1 MKKKKV
7 FMYIVIILIILF
19 VLGIGYLIYINL
31 TMEKTNIEISEFIP
45 AEEITDEQLRMTNIE
60 LYFFN
65 EEIGELEKEIR
76 KIDARNLIENP
87 AKVIIEELLKGPENK
102 YLLKLIPENTKIND
116 AKIDKGI
123 LYLDFSENFIND
135 ENLGKEKEELIIN
148 SIKRTMAQ
156 LLEINSIK
164 ILIDGQENMKFND
177 GEITFEKEFIIENMD
192 ILSDKIKKS
201 MIEDIKD
208 QERWRIWR

>member
-177 GEITFEKEFIIENMD
+177 GEITFEKEFIIEN
-192 ILSDKIKKS
+192 
-201 MIEDIKD
+201 
-208 QERWRIWR
+208 

>member
-65 EEIGELEKEIR
+65 EEIGELE
-76 KIDARNLIENP
+76 ID
-87 AKVIIEELLKGPENK
+87 VIILMIKGNILKP
-102 YLLKLIPENTKIND
+102 YLLLF
-116 AKIDKGI
+116 
-123 LYLDFSENFIND
+123 LFLFWF
-135 ENLGKEKEELIIN
+135 
-148 SIKRTMAQ
+148 
-156 LLEINSIK
+156 
-164 ILIDGQENMKFND
+164 
-177 GEITFEKEFIIENMD
+177 
-192 ILSDKIKKS
+192 
-201 MIEDIKD
+201 
-208 QERWRIWR
+208 